1 MIYNTITDAIV
12 QRITPVSIEVFYENQ
27 RPYIKYIGTTKLS
40 NGIKVQVEIPKMDL
54 VLNEINRE
62 EEVYEK
68 REWNNKLCERVV
80 VSQNIYVK
88 HDQWCN
94 IVPIE
99 RTCTKKD
106 LEKELGYKLNI
117 KE

>member
-1 MIYNTITDAIV
+1 MKYNTITGAIV
-12 QRITPVSIEVFYENQ
+12 QSITPVSIEVFYEDQ
-27 RPYIKYIGTTKLS
+27 RPYIKYIGITELN
-40 NGIKVQVEIPKMDL
+40 NGMKVQVEIPKMDL

-68 REWNNKLCERVV
+68 GEWNNKLCERLV

-94 IVPIE
+94 IVPLE
-99 RTCTKKD
+99 RICTKKE

-117 KE
+117 KN